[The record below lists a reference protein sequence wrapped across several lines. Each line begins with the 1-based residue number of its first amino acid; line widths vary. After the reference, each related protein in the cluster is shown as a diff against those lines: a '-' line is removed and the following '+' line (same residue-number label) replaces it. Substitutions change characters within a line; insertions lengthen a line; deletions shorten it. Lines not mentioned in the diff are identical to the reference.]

1 MRMSTFNFLVAI
13 WCAGAAAFTAHNGA
27 DWFIVG
33 LNIFLALGNLV
44 IGILQHKQG
53 N

>member
-13 WCAGAAAFTAHNGA
+13 WCAGAAAVVAANSA
-27 DWFIVG
+27 NWFLVG
-33 LNIFLALGNLV
+33 INIFLALGNLI
-44 IGILQHKQG
+44 IGVMQHKQG